1 LFDQKGEENNTRK
14 IKINSIR
21 RNKRGASA
29 AISSVILTAG
39 TIVLVLVAMGFANT
53 FLDARLAENEFATNK
68 QFLLTTAL
76 QIDDIAWTVG
86 RTQTVRFTSKFG
98 NMKFQSAAL
107 RYTLEMDTGEGLGW
121 ETVINNVTGMIMF
134 NVPVGVYSISN
145 NYFERISPSSSGS
158 FLQIGPSAPVDHVF
172 CVEKLPMAEGN
183 YTRIVVVPTIR
194 MLNSSIT
201 GPQQVSTAYYKFYL
215 PTLEP
220 GTHRYLS
227 QSITL
232 QGDSITKL
240 VKSGVDKVRFNVT
253 FPNGD
258 ASVGFDSS
266 FFNFD
271 HLSET
276 VILQD
281 NSVIELY
288 LGKIIVTLGK
298 V

>member
-1 LFDQKGEENNTRK
+1 M
-14 IKINSIR
+14 
-21 RNKRGASA
+21 
-29 AISSVILTAG
+29 
-39 TIVLVLVAMGFANT
+39 VLVTAGFANT
-53 FLDARLAENEFATNK
+53 FLDARLAENEFSTNK

-86 RTQTVRFTSKFG
+86 RTQTVRFSSKFG

-107 RYTLEMDTGEGLGW
+107 RYTLETDTGSGW
-121 ETVINNVTGMIMF
+121 ETLINNVTGMIMF

-145 NYFERISPSSSGS
+145 DYFERISPSSSGS

-201 GPQQVSTAYYKFYL
+201 GPQQDTTAYYKFYL

-271 HLSET
+271 NISEE
-276 VILQD
+276 VILQE

-298 V
+298 I

>member
-1 LFDQKGEENNTRK
+1 LFDQKGEENDTRK

-21 RNKRGASA
+21 RNKRGTSV

-53 FLDARLAENEFATNK
+53 FLDARLAENEFLTNK

-107 RYTLEMDTGEGLGW
+107 SYTLEIDTGSGW
-121 ETVINNVTGMIMF
+121 ETLVTNVTGMIMF
-134 NVPVGVYSISN
+134 NIPVGVYSISN
-145 NYFERISPSSSGS
+145 NYFERISPSSNGS
-158 FLQIGPSAPVDHVF
+158 FLQSGPSAPVDHVF

-201 GPQQVSTAYYKFYL
+201 GPQQISTAYYKFYL

-220 GTHRYLS
+220 GTHGYLS

-232 QGDSITKL
+232 QGNSITKL
-240 VKSGVDKVRFNVT
+240 VKNGVDKVRFNVT

-258 ASVGFDSS
+258 SSVGFDSS

-281 NSVIELY
+281 NSVIEMY